1 MSVRH
6 LHRLLRIEKIAFSLT
21 GFGVGLLFSVLANFI
36 YEHELQ
42 RLPWI
47 AAAVGLLI
55 MLSGIMFLAR
65 SRNIAVSFK
74 PPVIIRTK
82 EEEERHARRAFI
94 GFVSLYTPQ
103 RGTPAD
109 KLTPQERAKAIKDL
123 DFDRLN
129 LEESNLQTMI
139 RAIMTHAS
147 RLEHCWLIA
156 TDSATNPGSL
166 PHARLL
172 AEYLRLRKGLAGCNF
187 HYGENFVIRL
197 DDDALVVDKTYK
209 MMQEILH
216 EAQRLNCPGPE
227 VIADITSGIRT
238 MSTSM
243 ILSCLDKEYDIQMMG
258 THYNEEGRPKGLFP
272 IIFSFEPKIDEK

>member
-1 MSVRH
+1 MSVQR
-6 LHRLLRIEKIAFSLT
+6 LQRLLRMEKIAFSLT
-21 GFGVGLLFSVLANFI
+21 GLGIGLLASILANFV

-42 RLPWI
+42 KLPWI
-47 AAAVGLLI
+47 VAAIGLLA
-55 MLSGIMFLAR
+55 MLSGIAYWAHSR
-65 SRNIAVSFK
+65 STAVSFK

-103 RGTPAD
+103 RGTLAD
-109 KLTPQERAKAIKDL
+109 KLTPQERAQAVRDL
-123 DFDRLN
+123 DFDKLN
-129 LEESNLQTMI
+129 LEESNLQPMI

-172 AEYLRLRKGLAGCNF
+172 AEFLRLRKGLGRCIF
-187 HYGENFVIRL
+187 HYGENYVVRL
-197 DDDALVVDKTYK
+197 DDDALVVDKTYDK
-209 MMQEILH
+209 MQEILQ
-216 EAQRLNCPGPE
+216 EAERLNYRGPE
-227 VIADITSGIRT
+227 VIADITAGIRT
-238 MSTSM
+238 MSMSM

-258 THYNEEGRPKGLFP
+258 THYNEQGRQEGLFP
-272 IIFSFEPKIDEK
+272 IIFSFEPEIDER